1 MLKDEYLEIID
12 NEVEIVEEF
21 LNIDESLV
29 ELEKNRDLVRM
40 EMNIIEFP
48 IFSRSNLLKLN
59 QVKKYYF
66 ATDKSSYLEVIPAVG
81 TSIPGEFEER
91 VFIALL
97 KIFKNSG
104 YKNTFY
110 CKASEIID
118 NMNISNAK
126 SKKAFYSKVKQSI
139 SKLTTTTFRFKNLF
153 YSNELQDV
161 VDDLIETN
169 ILTYRLVSF
178 KEANVSE
185 KDYFSDKRI
194 KEIYKIT
201 ISQHFY
207 ENIIKKGYLVFD
219 ADELLNI
226 KDSVTRS
233 IYTMITKWRNNKLY
247 LKRPAFY
254 IARRVPLAWNKHSI
268 KKTVPKIEKSL
279 KELKENNY
287 ITNYIFY
294 KNDKL
299 EKSEFEIFFSEEHNK
314 IKRDIFYDEKADF
327 NKMIHYEEVRLNEIL
342 SIEEVKNEST
352 KELMKVLDIFGERG
366 QKLKTLPQVIKEAL
380 TKNDLNYVVGCAE
393 YTALNCKVSII
404 KYFKDTLENNWADEY
419 IAKKEIREE
428 KKSKKKEKLNIEDA
442 IILEDKS
449 VENTY
454 NWADFESL
462 EIHSKEEM
470 EAAAYKDF
478 LLKSNAVDNKI
489 MKNIFE
495 KSKKSLILKIMEEYK
510 ISKGIKS
517 TEEII
522 ENKVSVCVE
531 DKEISNE
538 IVGEYVSV
546 TDFIVEVSKM
556 AKQKNIEF
564 DLINIVPVFKL
575 FGEYENKDI
584 KIIFNEKSKQ
594 GTIFIK

>member
-1 MLKDEYLEIID
+1 MLEDEYLEVINND
-12 NEVEIVEEF
+12 VEIVEEF

-48 IFSRSNLLKLN
+48 IFSRSNLIKLN

-97 KIFKNSG
+97 KIFKNNG

-118 NMNISNAK
+118 NMNVSNTK

-178 KEANVSE
+178 KEANFYE
-185 KDYFSDKRI
+185 KDYFNDKRI

-201 ISQHFY
+201 VSQHFY

-247 LKRPAFY
+247 LKRPSFY

-279 KELKENNY
+279 KELKEHNY
-287 ITNYIFY
+287 ITDYIFY

-314 IKRDIFYDEKADF
+314 IKREIFYDEKSDF
-327 NKMIHYEEVRLNEIL
+327 NKMVHYEEVRLNESLSLEVEKTEFSNELTEIL
-342 SIEEVKNEST
+342 N
-352 KELMKVLDIFGERG
+352 IFGERG

-380 TKNDLNYVVGCAE
+380 KKYDLNYILGCAE
-393 YTALNCKVSII
+393 YTMLNCKVSLI

-419 IAKKEIREE
+419 IVKKEAKEE
-428 KKSKKKEKLNIEDA
+428 KKSKKKEKLSIEEA
-442 IILEDKS
+442 II
-449 VENTY
+449 VEEKPINNIYT
-454 NWADFESL
+454 WEDFEKL
-462 EIHSKEEM
+462 EFHFKNEI
-470 EAAAYKDF
+470 EAAAYEDF
-478 LLKSNAVDNKI
+478 LIKSNAVDNRI

-495 KSKKSLILKIMEEYK
+495 KSKKSFVLKIMEEYEIPKGTKSVEEALKKERIINYKEEK
-510 ISKGIKS
+510 I
-517 TEEII
+517 
-522 ENKVSVCVE
+522 
-531 DKEISNE
+531 NE
-538 IVGEYVSV
+538 IRGEYVSI
-546 TDFIVEVSKM
+546 TDFIVEASKI

-575 FGEYENKDI
+575 FGEYENKDL
-584 KIIFNEKSKQ
+584 KIIFNESSKQ
-594 GTIFIK
+594 GIILIK